1 MRKNTV
7 FTAALV
13 AAFGLLMASSAALGR
28 VLEEVTDSYAL
39 DEGGKVTI
47 ENVNGSIEI
56 MGWDGSDVRVEYR
69 ITGKSDKALDR
80 VKVKIKD
87 NPSHLRI
94 ETVHTKSKSWWG
106 GDGGASVSYT
116 LKVPR
121 SAELESVETVN
132 GSLRIEGV
140 SGRVDADTVNG
151 DIEVSELQSD
161 AKLSTVNGSIKA
173 QFDRFG
179 DDQRVSIDSVNG
191 KIVVYMP
198 DSADV
203 DIRAETVH
211 GGLKN
216 DFGLPVEKGFVGR
229 DLRGK
234 LGSGGG
240 RLSLDTVNGSIS
252 IRNN

>member
-1 MRKNTV
+1 MKRNTV
-7 FTAALV
+7 FSAAQITALAL
-13 AAFGLLMASSAALGR
+13 LLASSAALGR
-28 VLEEVTDSYAL
+28 VLEEVTESYPL
-39 DEGGKVTI
+39 DDGGRVTI
-47 ENVNGSIEI
+47 DNVNGDIEI
-56 MGWDGSDVRVEYR
+56 MGWEGSDVRVEYR
-69 ITGKSDKALDR
+69 ITGKSDKALER

-94 ETVHTKSKSWWG
+94 ETVHSKSKSWWG

-121 SAELESVETVN
+121 SAELESIETVN

-140 SGRVDADTVNG
+140 AGQVDAETVNG
-151 DIEVSELQSD
+151 DIVVSELQSD
-161 AKLSTVNGSIKA
+161 AKLGTVNGSIKA

-179 DDQRVSIDSVNG
+179 EDQRVSIESVNG

-198 DSADV
+198 DTADV

-252 IRNN
+252 IRSN